1 MKCFLSN
8 PMARTILSMSGM
20 VAVLYLSPASAEI
33 QSGEVLVK
41 AVHGVATYSTD
52 HVTWRPLQPDLI
64 LKRGAVLKT
73 GADATADL
81 VMEDSGTALRM
92 TPDTELEVARLN
104 TELAG
109 EQLVTE
115 TTLNLKSGAII
126 GSQRKLSKPSRFD
139 INISG
144 GVATIRGTEYLVRAD
159 GAVTCVSGEVE
170 VKYTAPGS
178 GKCNQPT
185 IDSAQ
190 VPAGYSFNPATGS
203 VVPTTSA
210 YLKNIIADVNAVRD
224 FAQVF
229 KVGRGTF
236 VVVEPESKLS
246 PICGHGHGHGDD
258 DNDRDHGRDGHDG
271 HDGHDGRD
279 GHEQAGN
286 GPGYGDFGR

>member
-1 MKCFLSN
+1 MKCFLWN
-8 PMARTILSMSGM
+8 PRARMILSMSGM
-20 VAVLYLSPASAEI
+20 VAFLYLSPASAEI

-139 INISG
+139 INIPG

-170 VKYTAPGS
+170 VKYTAPG
-178 GKCNQPT
+178 KHNQT
-185 IDSAQ
+185 TFESAK
-190 VPAGYSFNPATGS
+190 VPAGYSFNPATGR

-224 FAQVF
+224 FARVF

-236 VVVEPESKLS
+236 VIVKPEPKLS

-271 HDGHDGRD
+271 HDGHD
-279 GHEQAGN
+279 QAGN

>member
-1 MKCFLSN
+1 
-8 PMARTILSMSGM
+8 MAGM
-20 VAVLYLSPASAEI
+20 IAGLYLSPASAEI

-41 AVHGVATYSTD
+41 AVHGTATYSTD
-52 HVTWRPLQPDLI
+52 HATWRPLQADLI
-64 LKRGAVLKT
+64 LERGAVLKT

-81 VMEDSGTALRM
+81 IMEDSGTALRM
-92 TPDTELEVARLN
+92 IPNTELEVAKLN

-139 INISG
+139 INIPG

-159 GAVTCVSGEVE
+159 GAVTCISGKVEVE
-170 VKYTAPGS
+170 YTAPGN

-185 IDSAQ
+185 VESAQ

-203 VVPTTSA
+203 VVPTTPA

-224 FAQVF
+224 FARVF
-229 KVGRGTF
+229 NVGRGTF

-246 PICGHGHGHGDD
+246 PTCGRGDHD
-258 DNDRDHGRDGHDG
+258 HDRDHDGFDGHD
-271 HDGHDGRD
+271 
-279 GHEQAGN
+279 QAGN
-286 GPGYGDFGR
+286 GPDHGGFGH